1 MAFADDLRDAIRT
14 ERMRRRMTQSDAAAL
29 VGRTGKW
36 LSEYELGKKEP
47 GISSVMKLA
56 EALGLE
62 LSVKPPEGWMLPDL
76 DRKEAGPAHVMRCVK
91 TL

>member
-36 LSEYELGKKEP
+36 LSEYELGKKDP
-47 GISSVMKLA
+47 GVAAVFSLA
-56 EALGLE
+56 ERLGIELLAKAPELDIRRSTLE
-62 LSVKPPEGWMLPDL
+62 RDTKIL
-76 DRKEAGPAHVMRCVK
+76 
-91 TL
+91 